1 MCFGEQAL
9 INNKPRMATVK
20 CLEDC
25 YFGVMS
31 REDYKQ
37 SIGKIQKRQIDLK
50 VSFLKSCP

>member
-9 INNKPRMATVK
+9 LREKPRMATVK

-25 YFGVMS
+25 YLGVMS

-37 SIGKIQKRQIDLK
+37 SIGIIQERQIDLK
-50 VSFLKSCP
+50 ILFLKSCP